1 MRKPIA
7 DTSEFFSSM
16 LQHLEARLKERD
28 PAAVVDHFE
37 LYRSDLES
45 APDAT
50 AAMILRLVACAQA
63 SQADHKAALVTIRT
77 AQAKA
82 AKVND
87 RMILAEICMTLA
99 DLLRDMNEFKEAAR
113 AYRDA
118 ESIFRR
124 NDEAEGQ
131 ARAVNQLAGI
141 YFRQNQY
148 NRSLELLLEAADL
161 ASKINDT
168 KSLSSV
174 MGNIGRVYTFL
185 GQLSQAEK
193 HLRINIDLARELND
207 PVDQAKALLSLGYVM
222 IQRVDLT
229 EAEQTLG
236 DAYQLIVEAEDRRS
250 EVIYLTYL
258 GELQYRQSLTDDAV
272 CTLQKGLTLA
282 NKISPNSTLAGR
294 VMRHLA
300 EAYVRSQN
308 WRLASKYLCGARVI
322 YDKVHD
328 QVELGALGKLQAM
341 VNTASQPESSVR
353 KLFRKSL
360 NQLEATGV
368 IFELLD
374 GLLAAASCKAFSRRE
389 QMGYLFRSEQICH
402 RLKLKGQLDRI
413 ERVISS
419 FDQPLSPRNP
429 SRLVCPGH
437 KSDFL
442 TVSPDIIRIKRQM
455 SALVSADLPLLL
467 LGETGVGK
475 DQMARYFH
483 SLARP
488 NGPYIPVNCASVPAT
503 LLESEL
509 FGHKKGAFTGAD
521 ADRIGRFASANGGVL
536 FLDEIGEMD
545 VALQA
550 KLLGVLERRKILPLG
565 STKEIDLDIKLVAA
579 TNCDLE
585 AMVESGQFRRDLYY
599 RLSGISFVIPPLRER
614 KEDIPVLLERF
625 LAEHGMVPAE
635 KPTKLDQDLVRQF
648 VAYDWPGNVRELL
661 NKVKRLEAMK
671 LMATENDLAE
681 LVRLVFSDSHQVEP
695 VDTSLFDRVEQFERK
710 LITEALIAAR
720 GNKSQTA
727 RMLGVHEATVR
738 TKLKRYGI
746 APVCDVHSNLN

>member
-1 MRKPIA
+1 MRKPNVA
-7 DTSEFFSSM
+7 TPEFFLSM
-16 LQHLEARLKERD
+16 LHHLEVRLKDRD
-28 PAAVVDHFE
+28 PAAVIDHFE
-37 LYRSDLES
+37 RYRHDLES
-45 APDAT
+45 APNAT
-50 AAMILRLVACAQA
+50 AAMILRLVARAQA
-63 SQADHKAALVTIRT
+63 SLANYKVALVTIRT

-82 AKVND
+82 AKVSD
-87 RMILAEICMTLA
+87 RLIVAEICMTLA

-113 AYRDA
+113 AYQDA

-124 NDEAEGQ
+124 YDSDDGQ

-148 NRSLELLLEAADL
+148 SRSLELLLEAADI
-161 ASKINDT
+161 ANRINDT
-168 KSLSSV
+168 KSLSFV

-185 GQLSQAEK
+185 GQLAQAEK
-193 HLRINIDLARELND
+193 HIRINIDLARELND

-222 IQRVDLT
+222 IQRADFT
-229 EAEQTLG
+229 EAERALD
-236 DAYQLIVEAEDRRS
+236 DAYQLIVVSEDRRS

-258 GELQYRQSLTDDAV
+258 GELQYRQSLTDDAAR
-272 CTLQKGLTLA
+272 TLQKGLTLA
-282 NKISPNSTLAGR
+282 EQVSPNSTLAGR

-300 EAYVRSQN
+300 ETYVRTKN

-322 YDKVHD
+322 YNKVDD
-328 QVELGALGKLQAM
+328 QVELGALGKLQA
-341 VNTASQPESSVR
+341 VVEAANQPGSGAR
-353 KLFRKSL
+353 KLFRESI

-374 GLLAAASCKAFSRRE
+374 GLLAAASCGAFSQRE

-402 RLKLKGQLDRI
+402 RLKLTGQLDRI
-413 ERVISS
+413 ETIIST
-419 FDQPLSPRNP
+419 FDQPLSKPRSNRKTYP
-429 SRLVCPGH
+429 DH
-437 KSDFL
+437 KSDFI
-442 TVSPDIIRIKRQM
+442 TVSPEVIKIKEQM
-455 SALVSADLPLLL
+455 SALAKADLPLLL
-467 LGETGVGK
+467 MGETGVGK

-483 SLARP
+483 SVARP
-488 NGPYIPVNCASVPAT
+488 DGPYIPVNCASVPAT

-521 ADRIGRFASANGGVL
+521 SDRIGRFVSANGGIL

-545 VALQA
+545 VSLQA
-550 KLLGVLERRKILPLG
+550 KLLGVLERRKVLPLG
-565 STKEIDLDIKLVAA
+565 STKEVDLDIKLVAA
-579 TNCDLE
+579 TNCNLE

-599 RLSGISFVIPPLRER
+599 RLSGISFVIPPLRDR

-625 LAEHGMVPAE
+625 MAEHGMVATDHP
-635 KPTKLDQDLVRQF
+635 PQLDQQLVRLF

-681 LVRLVFSDSHQVEP
+681 LVRLLFSDSHQTLP

-746 APVCDVHSNLN
+746 EQLVTFRRT